1 MGCSSRYISK
11 VAKKV
16 NDAFPSGKKK
26 NTTQKTP
33 KNKTKQQQQNKT
45 KQTPKPSSSHSWQTG
60 DTHWRKAFYD
70 ATCMH
75 THPFC
80 KELQLLLLL
89 VCLICKYTKSS
100 VRKEFTLIFSQGF
113 KICLTHHTLFHTRYK
128 ETGSHSSRNCGP
140 LLKQQT
146 RTRAPACPN
155 DTTWKGDPRNMVSQ
169 KRKLDTQNLCWEV
182 LKKTTL

>member
-1 MGCSSRYISK
+1 MMLSLLE
-11 VAKKV
+11 KKPKP
-16 NDAFPSGKKK
+16 N
-26 NTTQKTP
+26 QKQ
-33 KNKTKQQQQNKT
+33 NQEQNKT
-45 KQTPKPSSSHSWQTG
+45 TTTKPKKQPPKPSSSHSWQTG
-60 DTHWRKAFYD
+60 DTHWRKAFYN

-75 THPFC
+75 AHPFC

-113 KICLTHHTLFHTRYK
+113 KICLAHHTLLHTQYK
-128 ETGSHSSRNCGP
+128 ETGSHSSRSCGP

-155 DTTWKGDPRNMVSQ
+155 NTTWKGDPWNMASQ

-182 LKKTTL
+182 LKKMTL